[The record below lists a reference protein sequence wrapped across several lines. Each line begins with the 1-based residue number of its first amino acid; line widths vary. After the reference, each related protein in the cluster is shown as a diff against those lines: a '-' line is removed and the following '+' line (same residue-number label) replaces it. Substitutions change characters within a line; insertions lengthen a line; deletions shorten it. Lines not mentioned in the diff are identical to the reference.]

1 MRHVEKDVTIA
12 GKMWL
17 HWCVLLK
24 LGLVWREEIST
35 LKESQPQISVVKF
48 FVSNFFNFQGCL
60 RTGCLNGGSCIYC
73 ENSYACSCKE
83 PQTEE
88 KKGRTLGKGK
98 FIVCLLKYPFSRIAV
113 VKVLAVLWR
122 AKIWPRISQ
131 PKVFKLIK
139 YLRIVV
145 LYWVR
150 ILIVKRK
157 LDKIEPLIVKK
168 KLIFKILH

>member
-1 MRHVEKDVTIA
+1 M
-12 GKMWL
+12 
-17 HWCVLLK
+17 LLK
-24 LGLVWREEIST
+24 TGIGLERRDKHFKRVT
-35 LKESQPQISVVKF
+35 AADVKF

-113 VKVLAVLWR
+113 VKVLAVL
-122 AKIWPRISQ
+122 
-131 PKVFKLIK
+131 
-139 YLRIVV
+139 
-145 LYWVR
+145 
-150 ILIVKRK
+150 
-157 LDKIEPLIVKK
+157 
-168 KLIFKILH
+168 